1 MMSLSNGAAC
11 SIIWKRDNQALRKEA
26 DRLMKYI
33 KIFWSNSLLIRGT
46 YLIALLYLIIESFSN
61 YTLVYVQ
68 KILID
73 DVFGQGKYEL
83 LPLVIGIF
91 LLAGTVYA
99 LMFTMTSRSLVRNEF
114 AVSRSLLARMLRRI
128 EHVPVERFQNERTGK
143 YVYTFTQDLFQT
155 ASVMG
160 WQIPRGM
167 QELLNLG
174 ILMTIIGLA
183 SPSLL
188 FMIVALCAVYIMI
201 GYYFSPKLKAA
212 AKRVS
217 EKRAAL
223 LVQIEEGVASTR
235 EVVAYHRLKWE
246 EKLYGTMF
254 DDYFK
259 QVMQE
264 GKLVNRQMRYS
275 DPMKWGIGLVVL
287 GFCGYQLIHDRMS
300 IGTFVILFQFSTQLS
315 DAFYNFFQFI
325 MGLSSQLANI
335 DRVHR
340 ILDLEQHDKGENGID
355 APVRKLA
362 FHDVGFR
369 YAADLPEVIRDF
381 SAEMPVGRKIAFVGP
396 SGCGK
401 STIAQLLIRFYE
413 TGEGAI
419 RLNGIPAERQSREQW
434 PDKIS
439 IVFQDPYM
447 FSDTIRE
454 NLMLGREGMT
464 QADIEEACRI
474 AQIHDFIMELPE
486 GYDTNI
492 GERGIKL
499 SGGQRQR
506 IAIARAIAG
515 DPEVLVLDEA
525 TSALDM
531 ETERQLLSRLDERR
545 AGLTTIMIAHRLSTI
560 ENADVIYV
568 MDQGALAE
576 QGTHEEL
583 LANSGVYRQLI
594 MAQSE

>member
-1 MMSLSNGAAC
+1 
-11 SIIWKRDNQALRKEA
+11 
-26 DRLMKYI
+26 MKYI